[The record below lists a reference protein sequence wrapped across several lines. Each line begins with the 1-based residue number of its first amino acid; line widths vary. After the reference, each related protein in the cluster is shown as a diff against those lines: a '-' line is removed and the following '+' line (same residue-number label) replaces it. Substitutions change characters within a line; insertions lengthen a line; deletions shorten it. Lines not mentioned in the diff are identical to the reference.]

1 MKNLISVQEW
11 MQIEEILEK
20 GVIKLKNGEY
30 IKIIEIIPINY
41 SLKSELE
48 KKAILNSYK
57 KFLKIC
63 NFNFQIL
70 IQSNKENLDL
80 IISKINN
87 QKEENKKIIEIKN
100 NYIKY
105 IKKVNLIQKSSA
117 KLFYIIINSKEKNQ
131 ENAKEEMNEKYLK
144 IKENLSNCGN
154 YVEEIKSKEKTIIIL
169 NSFFNKRIQEKNN

>member
-11 MQIEEILEK
+11 INLKEILDK
-20 GVIKLKNGEY
+20 GVIKLKDDTF
-30 IKIIEIIPINY
+30 IKIISISPINY

-57 KFLKIC
+57 NFLKIC

-70 IQSNKENLDL
+70 IQSNKENLDQ

-87 QKEENKKIIEIKN
+87 QNEKNKKIIEIKN

-105 IKKVNLIQKSSA
+105 INKISLIEKSYQKI
-117 KLFYIIINSKEKNQ
+117 FYIVIKSNNKTYDEAN
-131 ENAKEEMNEKYLK
+131 EELNEKYLK

-154 YVEEIKSKEKTIIIL
+154 SVEEIDTKEKTIQVMQLFYNRRLQDI
-169 NSFFNKRIQEKNN
+169 N

>member
-11 MQIEEILEK
+11 MQIEEILEE
-20 GVIKLKNGEY
+20 GVIKLKSGDY

-57 KFLKIC
+57 NFLKIC

-105 IKKVNLIQKSSA
+105 IKKINLIQKSSA
-117 KLFYIIINSKEKNQ
+117 KIFYIIINSKEKNQ

-154 YVEEIKSKEKTIIIL
+154 CVEEIKSKEKTIKIL
-169 NSFFNKRIQEKNN
+169 NSFFNKRIQEKSN